1 MLLLKKKQ
9 PEATKTYD
17 ENNLL
22 QEIRIAKNALEASYS
37 NFQQATEPELID
49 CYIYMINANQLR
61 YKFLISRARQINLQ
75 NSNLEDL
82 CEISQIS
89 EEC

>member
-9 PEATKTYD
+9 AEAAKTYD

-22 QEIRIAKNALEASYS
+22 HEIRIAKNALEASYS

-61 YKFLISRARQINLQ
+61 YKFLIARARQINLQ

-89 EEC
+89 EEY